1 MSAEAA
7 AAPLQ
12 VPAVCVAHR
21 QAKQALLDELRS
33 GSAGTRGIR
42 RALAHLAELTD
53 EALRTLEPISSPVSQ
68 HWLMKDS
75 MRRRSAGSCAAW
87 LSAGSSSNTS
97 TSECGNSS
105 PRP

>member
-1 MSAEAA
+1 MKRCWNALNSLRLPTTRRASSSAVCTVRSAA
-7 AAPLQ
+7 AM
-12 VPAVCVAHR
+12 VRHSSTV
-21 QAKQALLDELRS
+21 
-33 GSAGTRGIR
+33 
-42 RALAHLAELTD
+42 
-53 EALRTLEPISSPVSQ
+53 RTLEPISSPVSQ